1 MSLRT
6 MRSDHAELRGGRL
19 ASGSEAR
26 RLLRIVVT
34 RESRKRACERPKAR
48 RAEVPST
55 RSEAQC
61 AATEHRAAKSGTVRR
76 CGTTMPN
83 CGHAQRASAAPEHRA
98 AVREAKGR
106 LGPGN
111 LEGEARKY
119 AGPYPRAAKGECAGE
134 TGEGGAKVRN
144 DHAELR
150 VGAKRK
156 NTFPPRLLAV
166 EAREA
171 VRRQAIGKS
180 RPQTAGLWA
189 IRSLPGSPQRPRAKV
204 VCAPH

>member
-1 MSLRT
+1 
-6 MRSDHAELRGGRL
+6 MRIEGAIAADEPSEAGSTASELEND
-19 ASGSEAR
+19 AEAR
-26 RLLRIVVT
+26 RAGV
-34 RESRKRACERPKAR
+34 A
-48 RAEVPST
+48 ST

-61 AATEHRAAKSGTVRR
+61 AAT
-76 CGTTMPN
+76 
-83 CGHAQRASAAPEHRA
+83 EHRA

-134 TGEGGAKVRN
+134 TGEG
-144 DHAELR
+144 
-150 VGAKRK
+150 GAKRK